1 LPLDL
6 QGKHPLNT
14 RSLLQGAS
22 PWKEAKDFTAYHA
35 QYQVLCTYDFETR
48 VDAEGRHQPFSYAI
62 IYVNIF
68 DLSKSIQRMASSLD
82 PKELLEWFLDDVIE
96 MGEHHHALQC
106 VDFADPKERRK
117 AKIPED
123 LVCPFCLKETARESF
138 EYNHS
143 HFYGDNL
150 NLHLNKW
157 ICKGCNLKCTLRQ
170 KPLKFYGHNA
180 SRFDNY
186 LFMDALVN
194 SPKFKGFEFLAKT
207 ESRFTQVTCNVAANS
222 KVKLSFNDSRML
234 LTEG

>member
-1 LPLDL
+1 
-6 QGKHPLNT
+6 
-14 RSLLQGAS
+14 
-22 PWKEAKDFTAYHA
+22 
-35 QYQVLCTYDFETR
+35 
-48 VDAEGRHQPFSYAI
+48 
-62 IYVNIF
+62 
-68 DLSKSIQRMASSLD
+68 MASSLD

-157 ICKGCNLKCTLRQ
+157 ICKG
-170 KPLKFYGHNA
+170 
-180 SRFDNY
+180 
-186 LFMDALVN
+186 
-194 SPKFKGFEFLAKT
+194 
-207 ESRFTQVTCNVAANS
+207 VT
-222 KVKLSFNDSRML
+222 
-234 LTEG
+234 